1 MAISTNGTVLTRLAG
16 ALYNT
21 QMSNA
26 TYEEVKALDPATLA
40 NTLYARDFSSVSDT
54 TVAGTLVSNLGL
66 STVAGLSN
74 WVAAQLTAAGSAKGA
89 KIVELLNGFAQMSA
103 DATYGAAATAFNTKV
118 DSGLA
123 LSQKAGNIGGA
134 FSAISSTV
142 SGATFTLTT
151 GVDISNMTGGTGA
164 DNFYAAVG
172 TDGLTSNGTT
182 LNPGDNLNGGSG
194 IDSLSVSI
202 SGTHTGA
209 RETASFTTKEIE
221 RIIVTNF
228 ESTGANVD
236 TVNLASA
243 EGVTTV
249 GLSDS
254 SANGDVAFSNVRNV
268 VAAEM
273 RGLGDLTVT
282 FVDTLLTGTSDST
295 SLTLNGAGSL
305 AASPDFQTWAG
316 AATGVVETLNI
327 VSQTD
332 KNFITLNANNDHK
345 TINVS
350 GDKLVSIT
358 STLDTTVTK
367 VDSSQSTG
375 GVSFTAGVSALTF
388 TGGAGNDVAALA
400 ATLGTTDNL
409 DGGAGTDTLSITDP
423 STLVAN
429 LKVSNFETI
438 RLAAASATSYDVSKV
453 TGVTTVDFRSDGN
466 NAITSAGVTEGAAV
480 VISADNSNTITHG
493 VTGATNAGTTNA
505 VSVSIDHS
513 TDETDVDI
521 GTFAS
526 SGIETIS
533 IVSQGIITSST
544 AAQVHGG
551 ARDDVNTIATL
562 TAANAA
568 TINVSG
574 STAFVLAG
582 TGSTVTANTK
592 VDASGML
599 AAFGYTNRATST
611 TTTTIIGGSG
621 SDSITGR
628 STGDNIDGGAGS
640 DTLVGGG
647 GNDILTGGAGND
659 SLTGG
664 TGADVI
670 DGGDGN
676 DTITPSSGVDN
687 LSGGAGDDT
696 FVVSLANITTDSIS
710 GGDGN
715 DKITFSDPT
724 DSTLD
729 FTTAASQQA
738 MVNLTGIERFVLA
751 LGAAQTVTLNDIA
764 VSNGGGVLTVE
775 VGAAAGN
782 HTINASGVLSSA
794 NTVGVSIGTG
804 ITRTGTMGYTV
815 GNGKESIS
823 LGSAAVNDT
832 VTVNNVAFLTS
843 ADTIAAGGGTGDQI
857 TISDTTNVLSV
868 NTGSASNRFEN
879 LSGFETVS
887 YTSGA
892 TATSITLTDA
902 FLGNNNTSGALTV
915 GVTGGADSGS
925 NVARL
930 TLDASALGASYGVV
944 ASFVRDAAG
953 TGAATITG
961 GAGNDSVTGSAGD
974 DSLVGGGLNDTIAGG
989 SGSDTISGGDGVDS
1003 INGGSGADMISGGA
1017 GNDFFRLESGEGTDV
1032 ITDFASG
1039 DRVLLSGAA
1048 TLANAGTVDLTG
1060 LAASPSSGTYTIAT
1074 NFVFRL
1080 QTGGTDFVTATMTDK
1095 IQLGDATTAFTTSNN
1110 TVVITGGNFAD
1121 HVTLTTAAGTI
1132 NGGAGNDVLTGSGA
1146 ADSLTGGS
1154 GDDTIV
1160 SGTGNFV
1167 DTITAGTGA
1176 DSVNLGTADT
1186 ARDIINIAAGDAVI
1200 TIGGTGD
1207 SGTVA
1212 GFDVISS
1219 WVTGTTDANK
1229 DNLALPGTGALA
1241 TATTGTDGSDSS
1253 LTIAGA
1259 TIKSHAISAAGLAT
1273 FDDADTFA
1281 TAVATTS
1288 DAMAAAAIQYLLLQ
1302 DIGDAG
1308 MTVAFSGTY
1317 GAAARGSTGQTW
1329 IYSQTGATAGA
1340 VGGYSIVN
1348 LVGLVGVGVESTH
1361 SNTDLSVFIS

>member
-26 TYEEVKALDPATLA
+26 TYEEVKALDPASLA
-40 NTLYARDFSSVSDT
+40 NTLYSRDFSSVSDT
-54 TVAGTLVSNLGL
+54 TVAATLVANLGL

-103 DATYGAAATAFNTKV
+103 DTTYGTAATAFNTKV
-118 DSGLA
+118 DSALA
-123 LSQKAGNIGGA
+123 LSQKAGNIGGT

-194 IDSLSVSI
+194 IDSLFVSI
-202 SGTHTGA
+202 SGTHTAA

-228 ESTGANVD
+228 ESTGGNLD
-236 TVNLASA
+236 TVNLATA

-282 FVDTLLTGTSDST
+282 YVDTLLTGTSDST

-358 STLDTTVTK
+358 NTLDTTVTK

-375 GVSFTAGVSALTF
+375 GVSFTAGASALTF

-453 TGVTTVDFRSDGN
+453 TGITTVDFRSDGN

-521 GTFAS
+521 GTFAA

-592 VDASGML
+592 VDASGMS

-659 SLTGG
+659 NLTGG

-696 FVVSLANITTDSIS
+696 FVVSLANITTDTIS

-782 HTINASGVLSSA
+782 HTIDASGVLSSA
-794 NTVGVSIGTG
+794 NTVGVAIGTG

-868 NTGSASNRFEN
+868 NTGSAGNRFEN
-879 LSGFETVS
+879 LTGFETIS

-902 FLGNNNTSGALTV
+902 FLGNNNSSGALTV

-930 TLDASALGASYGVV
+930 TLDASALGASYGVT
-944 ASFVRDAAG
+944 ASFTRNGGG

-1003 INGGSGADMISGGA
+1003 INGGSGADMLSGGA
-1017 GNDFFRLESGEGTDV
+1017 GNDTFRLESAEGTDV

-1039 DRVLLSGAA
+1039 DKVLLSGAA
-1048 TLANAGTVDLTG
+1048 TLADDGSVNLT
-1060 LAASPSSGTYTIAT
+1060 STTPSSGTYTIAT

-1095 IQLGDATTAFTTSNN
+1095 IQLGDSTTAFTTSNN
-1110 TVVITGGNFAD
+1110 TGLVITGGNFAD

-1132 NGGAGNDVLTGSGA
+1132 NGGAGNDVLTGSGG

-1160 SGTGNFV
+1160 SGTGNV
-1167 DTITAGTGA
+1167 IDTITPGTGA
-1176 DSVNLGTADT
+1176 DSVTLAGDT

-1212 GFDVISS
+1212 GFDVISAL
-1219 WVTGTTDANK
+1219 VTGTTAANK
-1229 DNLALPGTGALA
+1229 DNLALPGTAALA

-1259 TIKSHAISAAGLAT
+1259 TIKSHVISAAGLAT

-1281 TAVATTS
+1281 AAVATTS
-1288 DAMAAAAIQYLLLQ
+1288 DAMAAAVIQYLQLQ

-1317 GAAARGSTGQTW
+1317 GAAARGSTAQTW

-1348 LVGLVGVGVESTH
+1348 LVGFVAVGVESTN